1 MTAAPSD
8 LLRGRDAFRVV
19 HLCALVLI
27 AIMLPWSKALLSMAQ
42 LLLVSNWLVEG
53 VVRKDLKARFRRAF
67 AQAPSLIF
75 ISFFVLHVIGLLWT
89 SDHKW
94 GFDLVRILLPVLAF
108 GAVLGASSPLKSDE
122 FRAVLL
128 FGAWSVVVSTFAS
141 LVARYGQSADYRSL
155 SVFISHI
162 RLSLLLCLAIVVF
175 FWDRGSPRAIRYAGY
190 AAALWCL
197 FYIDRLGSIQGYFIL
212 VVIAAVFL
220 WRWSARRS
228 ERVRWSL
235 RSIMVIVPLLLLLI
249 GWREVVSLY
258 HLPDPALD
266 EKLERTAGGAIYHH
280 DIRNPQMENGNHV
293 WVYLAIDELER
304 GWAARSQVPFNGEDA
319 KGHPVWGTLVRYM
332 ASKGLRKD
340 SVALASLSAE
350 DINAI
355 ERGVTNA
362 HPPRWAGATAR
373 FDEVVFELQQYH
385 AMGAVDG
392 HSVAMRLEYLKT
404 GLGIARKYWL
414 FGVGTGDT
422 EQAFQEAY
430 ERAGTRLSP
439 QWRHRAHNQYLT
451 LWISFGVFGLA
462 YGLFAWWWP
471 AYRMKVW
478 RQPLFIAFAVIFG
491 ISCLT
496 DDTIETQ
503 VGATFFAFYYTLLVF
518 AAPRL
523 SGSEAL
529 PAERPHVRG

>member
-1 MTAAPSD
+1 MTVAPSD
-8 LLRGRDAFRVV
+8 LLRGRDAFSVV
-19 HLCALVLI
+19 HLCALVLV

-42 LLLVSNWLVEG
+42 LLLVANWLVEG
-53 VVRKDLKARFRRAF
+53 LVRRDLKARFGRAF
-67 AQAPSLIF
+67 TQAPSVVF
-75 ISFFVLHVIGLLWT
+75 IGFFFLHLVGLLWT
-89 SDHKW
+89 TDQKW

-108 GAVLGASSPLKSDE
+108 GAVLGASSPLKPAE
-122 FRAVLL
+122 FRSVLL

-141 LVARYGQSADYRSL
+141 LVARYGQAADYRSL
-155 SVFISHI
+155 SVFTSHI
-162 RLSLLLCLAIVVF
+162 RLALLLCLAIVVF
-175 FWDRGSPRAIRYAGY
+175 LWDRGGPRYLRYAGH

-197 FYIDRLGSIQGYFIL
+197 FYIDRLGSIQGYIIL
-212 VVIAAVFL
+212 AVIAAMFL
-220 WRWSARRS
+220 WRWSVRLPKHWRWTL
-228 ERVRWSL
+228 RVS
-235 RSIMVIVPLLLLLI
+235 MVLVPLLALLM
-249 GWREVVSLY
+249 GWLEVAARY
-258 HLPDPALD
+258 RLPDPAITQ
-266 EKLERTAGGAIYHH
+266 KVERTAGGEYYQH
-280 DIRNPQMENGNHV
+280 DSRNPQMENGNHV
-293 WVYLAIDELER
+293 WVYVAMDELER
-304 GWAARSQVPFNGEDA
+304 GWTGRSKVPFNGEDA
-319 KGHPVWGTLVRYM
+319 KGHPVWSTLVRYM
-332 ASKGLRKD
+332 ASKGLKKD
-340 SVALASLSAE
+340 SVALASLSAA

-404 GLGIARKYWL
+404 GFGVARNNWL

-430 ERAGTRLSP
+430 ERSGSRLSP

-451 LWISFGVFGLA
+451 LWISFGVVGLV

-471 AYRMKVW
+471 AYRMKAW
-478 RQPLFIAFAVIFG
+478 HTPLFIAFAVIFG

-523 SGSEAL
+523 NGSEA
-529 PAERPHVRG
+529 PPVERPHVRG